1 MKKNLNSCADES
13 ATEKTIKPASDE
25 LNMSAGAEMLIERMK
40 TNPEDFDH
48 GGKFYNVRTA
58 IEQTSGDPS
67 GWISPRDF
75 EALIEAYGRLI
86 LEPKFTEWVY
96 EQIFNPKEEPVID
109 PNYLWAQ
116 TSGRVAQ
123 RQGQQAQMQQA
134 MLNSTRSGMY
144 SPSALQGVGTWNS
157 TTPSTSITLGSTSL
171 DESMLQKI
179 KNKLGL

>member
-1 MKKNLNSCADES
+1 MKKNSNSSADES
-13 ATEKTIKPASDE
+13 ATEKTTKPASDE

-40 TNPEDFDH
+40 TNPEDFNH

-67 GWISPRDF
+67 SWISPRDF

-96 EQIFNPKEEPVID
+96 GEIFNPKEEPVID
-109 PNYLWAQ
+109 PKYIWAQ
-116 TSGRVAQ
+116 TSGRAAQ
-123 RQGQQAQMQQA
+123 RQEQA
-134 MLNSTRSGMY
+134 MLNSASSGLY
-144 SPSALQGVGTWNS
+144 STSALQGGGTWNS
-157 TTPSTSITLGSTSL
+157 TTPSTSITLGSTLL

-179 KNKLGL
+179 KNKLGI